1 MSTADQILEQL
12 QLNNTIHLFV
22 LGCIV
27 AVLVCLL
34 LYKVIITFL

>member
-22 LGCIV
+22 FGCSV
-27 AVLVCLL
+27 AILVLLL
-34 LYKVIITFL
+34 LYKVIKTFL

>member
-22 LGCIV
+22 LGCSVVIL
-27 AVLVCLL
+27 VLLL
-34 LYKVIITFL
+34 LYKVIKTFL